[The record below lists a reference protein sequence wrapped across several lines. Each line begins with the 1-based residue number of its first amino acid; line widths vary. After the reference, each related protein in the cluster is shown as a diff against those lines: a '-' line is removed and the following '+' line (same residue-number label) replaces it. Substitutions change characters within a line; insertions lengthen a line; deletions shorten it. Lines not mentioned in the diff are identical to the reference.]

1 MSAFV
6 QNLGNSNNVLYFPS
20 IKNNQ
25 FSREKLVMVNRIH
38 EKKYSEG
45 DQYIKPK
52 IYYVHLKKSVLRKE
66 IIQKIHI

>member
-6 QNLGNSNNVLYFPS
+6 QNLCISNNVLYFPS
-20 IKNNQ
+20 IKNNH

-52 IYYVHLKKSVLRKE
+52 I
-66 IIQKIHI
+66 